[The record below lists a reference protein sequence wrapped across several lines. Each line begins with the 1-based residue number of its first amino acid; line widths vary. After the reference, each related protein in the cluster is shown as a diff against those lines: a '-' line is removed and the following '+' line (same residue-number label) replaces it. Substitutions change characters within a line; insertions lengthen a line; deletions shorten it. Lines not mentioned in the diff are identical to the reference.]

1 MLDMIYMIVYLCFDI
16 FFWNSRLSMGFGV
29 FWRSKA
35 GNFVICLDLSANW
48 RVLLSMKWA
57 SPTIYDSY
65 GVIWIQKHAHTKGIC
80 WNSTNIAP
88 LLHCVPVWWNIKLDP
103 PMAPGV
109 EENGAGTCASCSS
122 SALVN
127 WTFTVMFYG
136 AKLVKSERNSFK
148 NGTYIIL
155 ILLIIPKIRLTSWD
169 GILNYLLLHV
179 PSDHICIYT
188 LASSP
193 NVWLVVKVGG
203 DTIVGVRYE
212 KDWYGEKNLA
222 LGQWLNPASLGLGI
236 LPSTFTG
243 LRNEFYIWDFSEF
256 CRCRTSG
263 LGIKQRRGMMLDFPI
278 EGEAKEPQGI
288 VKTNLPL
295 KVLDFYQQ
303 RPEVCFR
310 RLKSCTVVVDGHF
323 YHWILLLFSLHSGWY
338 RIGPPST
345 VTLLLTALGVW
356 ALKLS
361 RCWYGP
367 YFCQLQEGHRRS
379 PRYCVCITIGRRSR
393 PRRAL
398 HVASLEAEASTGGR
412 GEKQVGRCFI
422 WMHLMGFLCVILWGF
437 FTWKPGVCYEYL
449 WVMRM
454 ICVDYRQA
462 SILHHY
468 PWYKCRN
475 LAFVDMQIYFGY
487 ECTTGISFGHFRL
500 WHTHIWLDAPVTSSC
515 VLPIVA

>member
-1 MLDMIYMIVYLCFDI
+1 
-16 FFWNSRLSMGFGV
+16 MGFGV
-29 FWRSKA
+29 FWRSKT

-65 GVIWIQKHAHTKGIC
+65 GVIWIQKHAHTKGMC
-80 WNSTNIAP
+80 WNSSNIAGLP

-136 AKLVKSERNSFK
+136 AKLVKSERNPLK

-169 GILNYLLLHV
+169 GILNYLLLHF
-179 PSDHICIYT
+179 PSDYIYIYT
-188 LASSP
+188 LASP

-203 DTIVGVRYE
+203 DTILWVRYE

-222 LGQWLNPASLGLGI
+222 LGQWLTPASLGLGI
-236 LPSTFTG
+236 LPS
-243 LRNEFYIWDFSEF
+243 
-256 CRCRTSG
+256 TSG

-323 YHWILLLFSLHSGWY
+323 YHWILLLFFFCIPG
-338 RIGPPST
+338 GT
-345 VTLLLTALGVW
+345 GLG
-356 ALKLS
+356 
-361 RCWYGP
+361 RH
-367 YFCQLQEGHRRS
+367 Q
-379 PRYCVCITIGRRSR
+379 
-393 PRRAL
+393 
-398 HVASLEAEASTGGR
+398 
-412 GEKQVGRCFI
+412 
-422 WMHLMGFLCVILWGF
+422 
-437 FTWKPGVCYEYL
+437 
-449 WVMRM
+449 
-454 ICVDYRQA
+454 
-462 SILHHY
+462 
-468 PWYKCRN
+468 
-475 LAFVDMQIYFGY
+475 
-487 ECTTGISFGHFRL
+487 L
-500 WHTHIWLDAPVTSSC
+500 WHCFWQLWEFELWNCHDVDTVHIFVSSKKVTADHL
-515 VLPIVA
+515 VIVFVSP